1 MSLRFER
8 RSAPLIRLCGHGV
21 STSCVHSTCVFF
33 RDYFFLPLPISLSLS
48 LPPQTTRWHVSLFC
62 LLPLYTRAF
71 LERGS
76 DDSRMNHKEG
86 DIYTTAHAVEFTA
99 PAGSFSSSLRD
110 DNRADDFYRRQR
122 GPSTIRDTP
131 WIPLATIQIPYRQF
145 LVRLTLLLLP
155 VVFAP
160 LRGDVYF

>member
-1 MSLRFER
+1 
-8 RSAPLIRLCGHGV
+8 
-21 STSCVHSTCVFF
+21 
-33 RDYFFLPLPISLSLS
+33 
-48 LPPQTTRWHVSLFC
+48 
-62 LLPLYTRAF
+62 
-71 LERGS
+71 
-76 DDSRMNHKEG
+76 MNHKEG